1 MERVWFVGFV
11 NTFFWIDFQEK
22 VTIQPWSTTSSKE
35 GRHLMWILRSLCGKK
50 FQICLDL
57 LLCKLQVPCNAS
69 STFTSSTYQDL
80 PDLQNICLVD
90 TVFAM
95 NFAKYQV
102 SELESS
108 VQQNWMSWNLPY
120 LNNIQ
125 IYSYP
130 RIILFFQAVKFSSQ
144 ENSWKLVNSPT

>member
-1 MERVWFVGFV
+1 MEWVWFVGFV

-35 GRHLMWILRSLCGKK
+35 VGHLMWIISWVCGKK

-57 LLCKLQVPCNAS
+57 LLCKLQVPCNAT

-90 TVFAM
+90 TVFVM
-95 NFAKYQV
+95 KFAKYQV

-108 VQQNWMSWNLPY
+108 VQQNWMSWNLAY
-120 LNNIQ
+120 LNNFQ
-125 IYSYP
+125 IYTQQTYYICYQP
-130 RIILFFQAVKFSSQ
+130 MKWRLRKKTPA
-144 ENSWKLVNSPT
+144 N